1 MIHPN
6 RENGKNIMS
15 KNGNL
20 YIISAPSGAGKTS
33 LLKALV
39 SKISNFSTAI
49 SSTTREIRSGETDG
63 VDYHFVSIEKFLS
76 MVQAGE
82 FLEHAEVF
90 GNFYGTSEKSVRKA
104 LEEGQDL
111 VLEIDWQ
118 GAQQVRKQL
127 PDAIGIFILPPSRE
141 TLAERLKGR
150 AQDDEAVIEK
160 RMAAA
165 IEEISHYNE
174 YDYLVI
180 NDVFEEAL
188 MDLENIIKSQRLT
201 LSRQSA
207 NYKQLIADL
216 L

>member
-1 MIHPN
+1 
-6 RENGKNIMS
+6 MS

-90 GNFYGTSEKSVRKA
+90 GNFYGTSEKSVRRA

>member
-1 MIHPN
+1 
-6 RENGKNIMS
+6 MS

-33 LLKALV
+33 LLKQLV

-49 SSTTREIRSGETDG
+49 STTTREIRSGEVDG

-127 PDAIGIFILPPSRE
+127 PDAIGIFIVPPSRE
-141 TLAERLKGR
+141 ILAERLKGR

-180 NDVFEEAL
+180 NDVFEEAQ
-188 MDLENIIKSQRLT
+188 MDLVNIIKSQRLT

>member
-1 MIHPN
+1 
-6 RENGKNIMS
+6 MS

-33 LLKALV
+33 LLKALMD
-39 SKISNFSTAI
+39 KISNFSAAVST
-49 SSTTREIRSGETDG
+49 TTREIRSGEVDG
-63 VDYHFVSIEKFLS
+63 VDYHFVSIEKFLT
-76 MVQAGE
+76 MVQAGA

-90 GNFYGTSEKSVRKA
+90 GNFYGTSENSVTKA

-118 GAQQVRKQL
+118 GAQQVRKQI
-127 PDAIGIFILPPSRE
+127 PEAISIFIFPPSRD

-150 AQDDEAVIEK
+150 AQDDATVIEK

-165 IEEISHYNE
+165 IEEMSHYNE
-174 YDYLVI
+174 FDYLVI
-180 NDVFEEAL
+180 NDVFGEAL
-188 MDLENIIKSQRLT
+188 KDLENIIKSYRLT
-201 LSRQSA
+201 LSRQST
-207 NYKQLIADL
+207 NHRQLITNL

>member
-1 MIHPN
+1 
-6 RENGKNIMS
+6 MS

-39 SKISNFSTAI
+39 KKIDNFSAAI
-49 SSTTREIRSGETDG
+49 STTTREIRSGETDG
-63 VDYHFVSIEKFLS
+63 VDYHFISIESFLS

-90 GNFYGTSEKSVRKA
+90 GNFYGTSENSVNKA
-104 LEEGQDL
+104 LAEGQDL

-127 PDAIGIFILPPSRE
+127 PDAIGIFIVPPSRE
-141 TLAERLKGR
+141 ALAVRLKGR

-180 NDVFEEAL
+180 NDDFEQAL
-188 MDLENIIKSQRLT
+188 LDLENIIKSHRLT
-201 LSRQSA
+201 LSKQSA
-207 NYKQLIADL
+207 NHRQLITDL

>member
-1 MIHPN
+1 
-6 RENGKNIMS
+6 MS

-33 LLKALV
+33 LLKQLV

-49 SSTTREIRSGETDG
+49 STTTREIRSGEVDG

-127 PDAIGIFILPPSRE
+127 PDAIGIFIVPPSRE
-141 TLAERLKGR
+141 ILAERLKGR

-180 NDVFEEAL
+180 NDVFEEAQ

>member
-1 MIHPN
+1 
-6 RENGKNIMS
+6 MS

-33 LLKALV
+33 LLKQLV

-49 SSTTREIRSGETDG
+49 STTTREIRSGEVDG

-76 MVQAGE
+76 MAQSGE

-127 PDAIGIFILPPSRE
+127 PDAIGIFIVPPSRE
-141 TLAERLKGR
+141 ILAERLKGR

-180 NDVFEEAL
+180 NDVFEEAQ
-188 MDLENIIKSQRLT
+188 MDLENIIKSHRLT

-207 NYKQLIADL
+207 NYKQLITDL

>member
-90 GNFYGTSEKSVRKA
+90 GNFYGTSEKSVRRA

>member
-1 MIHPN
+1 
-6 RENGKNIMS
+6 MS